1 MEPLVRVDAVR
12 ADLAE
17 LAARPAVITT
27 DELRRTA
34 DALTDALGDV
44 REDVRTLGAGPDM
57 TAAAGELVAQ
67 LDAVGRVLQD
77 AIASL
82 HRIEDGTV
90 GSSPRR
96 ERSRQAAMAAV
107 GDLRAARRRRA
118 DAGSDAPADPT
129 PPAASR

>member
-1 MEPLVRVDAVR
+1 
-12 ADLAE
+12 
-17 LAARPAVITT
+17 
-27 DELRRTA
+27 
-34 DALTDALGDV
+34 V
-44 REDVRTLGAGPDM
+44 REDVRTLRTGPDM
-57 TAAAGELVAQ
+57 TAAASELVAQ

-118 DAGSDAPADPT
+118 DAGSDDAADPK
-129 PPAASR
+129 PPAASV